1 MTRPDFYL
9 LRLVLVMM
17 VGRRFWLLPLLPLAW
32 LVFLQ
37 LDLFNFGEFI
47 FAVTQETT
55 QGVVLG
61 VPMAL
66 LGIFLGI
73 RVIAGEIDDRSLE
86 LAYTVP
92 GGSERLWRIKLI
104 AAVTMLLVMEAT
116 LALVTVTLITAFPLG
131 ALYGAFQAGCFYLV
145 LSLSLAT
152 LFRSQIGGGVFT
164 VILLGING
172 VLTGF
177 GNAQLRGSPF
187 FNPYVIVGADSTD
200 LLAWTVQNRIGML
213 LLMAGILSL
222 AFMRANRRERML
234 SS

>member
-9 LRLVLVMM
+9 LRLILVMM

-37 LDLFNFGEFI
+37 LDLFSFFNMSPE
-47 FAVTQETT
+47 AV
-55 QGVVLG
+55 QGLVLG

-116 LALVTVTLITAFPLG
+116 LALVTVTWITGFPLG

-187 FNPYVIVGADSTD
+187 FNPYVIVGADSAD

>member
-1 MTRPDFYL
+1 MIRPDFRL

-17 VGRRFWLLPLLPLAW
+17 AGRRYWLLPLLPLAW

-37 LDLFNFGEFI
+37 LELFSFFNVSPE
-47 FAVTQETT
+47 AV
-55 QGVVLG
+55 QGLVLG
-61 VPMAL
+61 VPMSL

-116 LALVTVTLITAFPLG
+116 LALVTVTLITGFPLG
-131 ALYGAFQAGCFYLV
+131 ALYGAFQAACFYLV

-172 VLTGF
+172 ALTGF
-177 GNAQLRGSPF
+177 GNVQLRGSPF
-187 FNPYVIVGADSTD
+187 FNPYVIVGADSAD
-200 LLAWTVQNRIGML
+200 VLAWTVQNRVGML

>member
-1 MTRPDFYL
+1 
-9 LRLVLVMM
+9 
-17 VGRRFWLLPLLPLAW
+17 
-32 LVFLQ
+32 
-37 LDLFNFGEFI
+37 
-47 FAVTQETT
+47 
-55 QGVVLG
+55 
-61 VPMAL
+61 
-66 LGIFLGI
+66 
-73 RVIAGEIDDRSLE
+73 
-86 LAYTVP
+86 
-92 GGSERLWRIKLI
+92 
-104 AAVTMLLVMEAT
+104 MEAT
-116 LALVTVTLITAFPLG
+116 LALVTVTLITGFPLG
-131 ALYGAFQAGCFYLV
+131 ALYGAFQAACFYLV

-172 VLTGF
+172 ALTGF
-177 GNAQLRGSPF
+177 GNVQLRGSPF

>member
-17 VGRRFWLLPLLPLAW
+17 VGRRFWLLPLLPLGW

-37 LDLFNFGEFI
+37 LELFSFFNMSPE
-47 FAVTQETT
+47 AV
-55 QGVVLG
+55 QGLVLG

-116 LALVTVTLITAFPLG
+116 LALVTVTWITGFPLG

-200 LLAWTVQNRIGML
+200 VLAWTVQNRIGML

>member
-1 MTRPDFYL
+1 MIRPDFYL

-17 VGRRFWLLPLLPLAW
+17 VGRRYWLLPLLPLAW

-37 LDLFNFGEFI
+37 LELFSFFNVSPE
-47 FAVTQETT
+47 AV
-55 QGVVLG
+55 QGLVLG
-61 VPMAL
+61 VPMSL

-131 ALYGAFQAGCFYLV
+131 ALYGAFQAACFYLV

-172 VLTGF
+172 FLTGF
-177 GNAQLRGSPF
+177 GNVQLRGSPF
-187 FNPYVIVGADSTD
+187 FNPYVIVGADSAD
-200 LLAWTVQNRIGML
+200 VLAWTVQNRVGML

>member
-1 MTRPDFYL
+1 MIRPDFYL

-17 VGRRFWLLPLLPLAW
+17 AGRRYWLLPLLPLAW

-37 LDLFNFGEFI
+37 LELFSFFNVSPE
-47 FAVTQETT
+47 AV
-55 QGVVLG
+55 QGLVLG
-61 VPMAL
+61 VPMSL

-116 LALVTVTLITAFPLG
+116 LALVTVTLITGFPLG
-131 ALYGAFQAGCFYLV
+131 ALYGAFQAACFYLV

-172 VLTGF
+172 ALTGF
-177 GNAQLRGSPF
+177 GNVQLRGSPF

>member
-17 VGRRFWLLPLLPLAW
+17 VGRRFWLLPLLPLGW

-37 LDLFNFGEFI
+37 LDVFSFFNMSPE
-47 FAVTQETT
+47 AV
-55 QGVVLG
+55 QGLVLG

-116 LALVTVTLITAFPLG
+116 LALVTVTWITGFPLG

>member
-1 MTRPDFYL
+1 MIRPDFYL

-17 VGRRFWLLPLLPLAW
+17 AGRRYWLLPLLPLAW

-37 LDLFNFGEFI
+37 LELFSFFNVSPE
-47 FAVTQETT
+47 AV
-55 QGVVLG
+55 QGLVLG
-61 VPMAL
+61 VPMSL

-73 RVIAGEIDDRSLE
+73 RVIAGEIEDRSLE

-116 LALVTVTLITAFPLG
+116 LALVTVTLITGFPLG
-131 ALYGAFQAGCFYLV
+131 ALYGAFQAACFYLV

-172 VLTGF
+172 ALTGF
-177 GNAQLRGSPF
+177 GNVQLRGSPF

>member
-1 MTRPDFYL
+1 MIRPDFYL

-17 VGRRFWLLPLLPLAW
+17 AGRRYWLLPLLPLAW

-37 LDLFNFGEFI
+37 LELFSFFNVSPE
-47 FAVTQETT
+47 AV
-55 QGVVLG
+55 QGLVLG
-61 VPMAL
+61 VPMSL

-116 LALVTVTLITAFPLG
+116 LALVTVTLITGFPLG
-131 ALYGAFQAGCFYLV
+131 ALYGAFQAACFYLV

-172 VLTGF
+172 ALTGF
-177 GNAQLRGSPF
+177 GNVQLRGSPF
-187 FNPYVIVGADSTD
+187 FNPYVIVGADSAD
-200 LLAWTVQNRIGML
+200 VLAWTVQNRVGML

>member
-1 MTRPDFYL
+1 MIRPDFYL

-17 VGRRFWLLPLLPLAW
+17 AGRRYWLLPLLPLAW

-37 LDLFNFGEFI
+37 LELFSFFNVSPE
-47 FAVTQETT
+47 AV
-55 QGVVLG
+55 QGLVLG
-61 VPMAL
+61 VPMSL

-116 LALVTVTLITAFPLG
+116 LALVTVTLITGFPLG
-131 ALYGAFQAGCFYLV
+131 ALYGAFQAACFYLV

-200 LLAWTVQNRIGML
+200 VLAWTVQNRIGML

>member
-1 MTRPDFYL
+1 
-9 LRLVLVMM
+9 MM
-17 VGRRFWLLPLLPLAW
+17 AGRRYWLLPLLPLAW

-37 LDLFNFGEFI
+37 LELFSFFNVSPE
-47 FAVTQETT
+47 AV
-55 QGVVLG
+55 QGLVLG
-61 VPMAL
+61 VPMSL

-116 LALVTVTLITAFPLG
+116 LALVTVTLITGFPLG
-131 ALYGAFQAGCFYLV
+131 ALYGAFQAACFYLV

-172 VLTGF
+172 ALTGF
-177 GNAQLRGSPF
+177 GNVQLRGSPF

>member
-1 MTRPDFYL
+1 MIRPDFYL

-17 VGRRFWLLPLLPLAW
+17 AGRRYWLLPLLPLAW

-37 LDLFNFGEFI
+37 LELFSFFNVSPE
-47 FAVTQETT
+47 AV
-55 QGVVLG
+55 QGLVLG
-61 VPMAL
+61 VPMSL

-116 LALVTVTLITAFPLG
+116 LALVTVTLITEFPLG
-131 ALYGAFQAGCFYLV
+131 ALYGAFQAACFYLV

-172 VLTGF
+172 ALTGF
-177 GNAQLRGSPF
+177 GNVQLRGSPF
-187 FNPYVIVGADSTD
+187 FNPYVIVGADSAD
-200 LLAWTVQNRIGML
+200 VLAWTVQNRVGML

>member
-1 MTRPDFYL
+1 MIRPDFYL

-17 VGRRFWLLPLLPLAW
+17 AGRRYWLLPLLPLAW

-37 LDLFNFGEFI
+37 LELFSFFNVSPE
-47 FAVTQETT
+47 AV
-55 QGVVLG
+55 QGLVLG
-61 VPMAL
+61 VPMSL

-73 RVIAGEIDDRSLE
+73 RVIAGEIEDRSLE

-131 ALYGAFQAGCFYLV
+131 ALYGAFQAACFYLV

-172 VLTGF
+172 GLTGF
-177 GNAQLRGSPF
+177 GNVQLRGSPF
-187 FNPYVIVGADSTD
+187 FNPYVIVGADSAD
-200 LLAWTVQNRIGML
+200 VLAWTVQNRVGML

>member
-32 LVFLQ
+32 MVFLE
-37 LDLFNFGEFI
+37 LELFDFGEFI
-47 FAVTQETT
+47 FAVTPETI
-55 QGVVLG
+55 QNVVLG

-104 AAVTMLLVMEAT
+104 AAVTMLLVVEAM
-116 LALVTVTLITAFPLG
+116 LALATITLITSFPWG
-131 ALYGAFQAGCFYLV
+131 ALYGAFQAACFYLV

-177 GNAQLRGSPF
+177 GNVQLRGSPF
-187 FNPYVIVGADSTD
+187 FNPYVIVGADSAD

>member
-17 VGRRFWLLPLLPLAW
+17 VGRRFWLLPLLPLGW

-37 LDLFNFGEFI
+37 LDLFSFFNMSPE
-47 FAVTQETT
+47 AV
-55 QGVVLG
+55 QGLVLG

-116 LALVTVTLITAFPLG
+116 LALVTVTWITGFPLG

>member
-17 VGRRFWLLPLLPLAW
+17 VGRRFWLLPLLPLGW

-37 LDLFNFGEFI
+37 LDLFSFFNMSPE
-47 FAVTQETT
+47 AV
-55 QGVVLG
+55 QGLVLG

-116 LALVTVTLITAFPLG
+116 LALVTVTLITGFPLG
-131 ALYGAFQAGCFYLV
+131 ALYGAFQAACFYLV

-172 VLTGF
+172 ALTGF
-177 GNAQLRGSPF
+177 GNVQLRGSPF
-187 FNPYVIVGADSTD
+187 FNPYVIVGADSAD
-200 LLAWTVQNRIGML
+200 VLAWTVQNRVGML

>member
-1 MTRPDFYL
+1 MIRPDFYL

-17 VGRRFWLLPLLPLAW
+17 AGRRYWLLPLLPLAW
-32 LVFLQ
+32 LVFLR
-37 LDLFNFGEFI
+37 LELFSFFNVSPE
-47 FAVTQETT
+47 AV
-55 QGVVLG
+55 QGLVLG
-61 VPMAL
+61 VPMSL

-116 LALVTVTLITAFPLG
+116 LALVTVTLITGFPLG
-131 ALYGAFQAGCFYLV
+131 ALYGAFQAACFYLV

-172 VLTGF
+172 ALTGF
-177 GNAQLRGSPF
+177 GNVQLRGSPF

>member
-1 MTRPDFYL
+1 MIRPDFYL

-17 VGRRFWLLPLLPLAW
+17 AGRRYWLLPLLPLAW

-37 LDLFNFGEFI
+37 LELFSFFNVSPE
-47 FAVTQETT
+47 AV
-55 QGVVLG
+55 QGLVLG
-61 VPMAL
+61 VPMSL

-116 LALVTVTLITAFPLG
+116 LALVTVTLITGFPLG
-131 ALYGAFQAGCFYLV
+131 ALYGAFQAACFYLV

-172 VLTGF
+172 ALTGF
-177 GNAQLRGSPF
+177 GNVQLRGSPF
-187 FNPYVIVGADSTD
+187 FNPHVIVGADSTD
-200 LLAWTVQNRIGML
+200 LLAWTVQNRVGML

>member
-1 MTRPDFYL
+1 MIRPDFYL

-17 VGRRFWLLPLLPLAW
+17 AGRRYWLLPLLPLAW
-32 LVFLQ
+32 LVFLR
-37 LDLFNFGEFI
+37 LELFSFFNVSPE
-47 FAVTQETT
+47 AV
-55 QGVVLG
+55 QGLVLG
-61 VPMAL
+61 VPMSL

-116 LALVTVTLITAFPLG
+116 LALVTVTLITGFPLG
-131 ALYGAFQAGCFYLV
+131 ALYGAFQAACFYLV

-172 VLTGF
+172 ALTGF
-177 GNAQLRGSPF
+177 GNVQLRGSPF
-187 FNPYVIVGADSTD
+187 FNPYVIVGADSAD
-200 LLAWTVQNRIGML
+200 VLAWTVQNRVGML

>member
-32 LVFLQ
+32 MVFLK
-37 LDLFNFGEFI
+37 LDLFNFGEFL
-47 FAVTQETT
+47 FAVTPETI
-55 QGVVLG
+55 QGLVLG

-104 AAVTMLLVMEAT
+104 AAVTMLLVVEAT
-116 LALVTVTLITAFPLG
+116 LALATITLITSFPLG
-131 ALYGAFQAGCFYLV
+131 ALYGALQAGCFYLV

-187 FNPYVIVGADSTD
+187 FNPYVIVEADNAD

>member
-1 MTRPDFYL
+1 MMIRPDFYL

-17 VGRRFWLLPLLPLAW
+17 AGRRYWLLPLLPLAW

-37 LDLFNFGEFI
+37 LELFSFFNVSPE
-47 FAVTQETT
+47 AV
-55 QGVVLG
+55 QGLVLG
-61 VPMAL
+61 VPMSL

-116 LALVTVTLITAFPLG
+116 LALVTVTFITGFPLG
-131 ALYGAFQAGCFYLV
+131 ALYGAFQAACFYLV

-172 VLTGF
+172 ALTGF
-177 GNAQLRGSPF
+177 GNVQLRGSPF

>member
-1 MTRPDFYL
+1 MIRPDFYL

-17 VGRRFWLLPLLPLAW
+17 AGRRYWLLPLLPLAW

-37 LDLFNFGEFI
+37 LELFSFFNVSPE
-47 FAVTQETT
+47 AV
-55 QGVVLG
+55 QGLVLG
-61 VPMAL
+61 VPMSL

-116 LALVTVTLITAFPLG
+116 LALVTVTLITGFPLG
-131 ALYGAFQAGCFYLV
+131 ALYGAFQAACFYLV

-172 VLTGF
+172 ALTGF
-177 GNAQLRGSPF
+177 GNVQLRGSPF

-200 LLAWTVQNRIGML
+200 LLAWTVQNRVGML

>member
-1 MTRPDFYL
+1 MSPEG
-9 LRLVLVMM
+9 V
-17 VGRRFWLLPLLPLAW
+17 
-32 LVFLQ
+32 
-37 LDLFNFGEFI
+37 
-47 FAVTQETT
+47 
-55 QGVVLG
+55 QGLVLG
-61 VPMAL
+61 VPMSL

-116 LALVTVTLITAFPLG
+116 LALVTVTLITGFPLG
-131 ALYGAFQAGCFYLV
+131 ALYGAFQAACFYLV

>member
-1 MTRPDFYL
+1 MIRPDFHL

-17 VGRRFWLLPLLPLAW
+17 AGRRYWLLPLLPLAW

-37 LDLFNFGEFI
+37 LELFSFFNVSPE
-47 FAVTQETT
+47 AV
-55 QGVVLG
+55 QGLVLG
-61 VPMAL
+61 VPMSL

-73 RVIAGEIDDRSLE
+73 RVIAGEIEDRSLE

-116 LALVTVTLITAFPLG
+116 LALVTVTLVTAFPLG
-131 ALYGAFQAGCFYLV
+131 ALYGAFQAACFYLV

-172 VLTGF
+172 ALTGF
-177 GNAQLRGSPF
+177 GNVQLRGSPF
-187 FNPYVIVGADSTD
+187 FNPYVIVGADSAD
-200 LLAWTVQNRIGML
+200 VLAWTVQNRVGML

>member
-1 MTRPDFYL
+1 MIRPDFYL

-17 VGRRFWLLPLLPLAW
+17 AGRRYWLLPLLPLAW

-37 LDLFNFGEFI
+37 LELFSFFNVSPE
-47 FAVTQETT
+47 AV
-55 QGVVLG
+55 QGLVLG
-61 VPMAL
+61 VPMSL

-116 LALVTVTLITAFPLG
+116 LALVTVTLITGFPLG
-131 ALYGAFQAGCFYLV
+131 ALYGAFQGACFYLV

-172 VLTGF
+172 ALTGF
-177 GNAQLRGSPF
+177 GNVQLRGSPF

>member
-17 VGRRFWLLPLLPLAW
+17 VGRRFWLLPLLPLGW

-37 LDLFNFGEFI
+37 LDLFSFFNMSPE
-47 FAVTQETT
+47 AV
-55 QGVVLG
+55 QGLVLG

-116 LALVTVTLITAFPLG
+116 LALVTVTWITGFPLG

-200 LLAWTVQNRIGML
+200 VLAWTVQNRIGML

>member
-1 MTRPDFYL
+1 MIRPDFYL

-17 VGRRFWLLPLLPLAW
+17 AGRRYWLLPLLPLAW

-37 LDLFNFGEFI
+37 LELFSFFNVSPE
-47 FAVTQETT
+47 AV
-55 QGVVLG
+55 QGLVLG
-61 VPMAL
+61 VPMSL

-131 ALYGAFQAGCFYLV
+131 ALYGAFQAACFYLV

-172 VLTGF
+172 ALTGF
-177 GNAQLRGSPF
+177 GNVQLRGSPF

-200 LLAWTVQNRIGML
+200 LLAWTVQNRVGML

>member
-17 VGRRFWLLPLLPLAW
+17 VGRRFWLLPLLPLGW

-37 LDLFNFGEFI
+37 LDLFSFFNMSPE
-47 FAVTQETT
+47 AV
-55 QGVVLG
+55 QGLVLG

-116 LALVTVTLITAFPLG
+116 LALVTVTWFTGFPLG

-200 LLAWTVQNRIGML
+200 VLAWTVQNRIGML

>member
-1 MTRPDFYL
+1 MIRPDFYL

-17 VGRRFWLLPLLPLAW
+17 AGRRYWLLPLLPLAW
-32 LVFLQ
+32 LVFLR
-37 LDLFNFGEFI
+37 LELFSFFNVSPE
-47 FAVTQETT
+47 AV
-55 QGVVLG
+55 QGLVLG
-61 VPMAL
+61 VPMSL

-116 LALVTVTLITAFPLG
+116 LALVTVTLITGFPLG
-131 ALYGAFQAGCFYLV
+131 ALYGAFQAACFYLV

-172 VLTGF
+172 ALTGF
-177 GNAQLRGSPF
+177 GNVQLRGSPF

-200 LLAWTVQNRIGML
+200 LLAWTVQNRVGML

>member
-17 VGRRFWLLPLLPLAW
+17 AGRRYWLLPLLPLAW

-37 LDLFNFGEFI
+37 LELFSFFNVSPE
-47 FAVTQETT
+47 AV
-55 QGVVLG
+55 QGLVLG
-61 VPMAL
+61 VPMSL

-116 LALVTVTLITAFPLG
+116 LALVTVTLITGFPLG
-131 ALYGAFQAGCFYLV
+131 ALYGAFQAACFYLV

-172 VLTGF
+172 ALTGF
-177 GNAQLRGSPF
+177 GNVQLRGSPF

>member
-1 MTRPDFYL
+1 MIRPDFYL

-17 VGRRFWLLPLLPLAW
+17 AGRRYWLLPLLPLAW

-37 LDLFNFGEFI
+37 LELFSFFNVSPE
-47 FAVTQETT
+47 AV
-55 QGVVLG
+55 QGLVLG
-61 VPMAL
+61 VPMSL

-116 LALVTVTLITAFPLG
+116 LALVTVTLITGFPLG
-131 ALYGAFQAGCFYLV
+131 ALYGAFQAACFYLV

-172 VLTGF
+172 ALTGF
-177 GNAQLRGSPF
+177 GNVQLRGSPF

-200 LLAWTVQNRIGML
+200 VLAWTVQNRVGML

>member
-1 MTRPDFYL
+1 MIRPDFYL

-17 VGRRFWLLPLLPLAW
+17 AGRRYWLLPLLPLAW

-37 LDLFNFGEFI
+37 LELFSFFNVSPE
-47 FAVTQETT
+47 AV
-55 QGVVLG
+55 QGLVLG
-61 VPMAL
+61 VPMSL

-131 ALYGAFQAGCFYLV
+131 ALYGAFQAACFYLV

-200 LLAWTVQNRIGML
+200 LLAWTVQNRVGML

>member
-1 MTRPDFYL
+1 MIRPDFYL

-17 VGRRFWLLPLLPLAW
+17 AGRRYWLLPLLPLAW
-32 LVFLQ
+32 LVYLQ
-37 LDLFNFGEFI
+37 LELFSFFNVSPE
-47 FAVTQETT
+47 AV
-55 QGVVLG
+55 QGLVLG
-61 VPMAL
+61 VPMSL

-116 LALVTVTLITAFPLG
+116 LALVTVTLITGFPLG
-131 ALYGAFQAGCFYLV
+131 ALYGAFQAACFYLV

-172 VLTGF
+172 ALTGF
-177 GNAQLRGSPF
+177 GNVQLRGSPF

>member
-1 MTRPDFYL
+1 MIRPDFHL

-17 VGRRFWLLPLLPLAW
+17 VGRRYWLLPLLPLAW

-37 LDLFNFGEFI
+37 LELFSFFNVSPE
-47 FAVTQETT
+47 AV
-55 QGVVLG
+55 QGLVLG
-61 VPMAL
+61 VPMSL

-73 RVIAGEIDDRSLE
+73 RVIAGEIEDRSLE

-116 LALVTVTLITAFPLG
+116 LALVTVTWITGFPLG

>member
-1 MTRPDFYL
+1 MIRPDFYL

-17 VGRRFWLLPLLPLAW
+17 AGRRYWLLPLLPLAW

-37 LDLFNFGEFI
+37 LEFFSFFNVSPE
-47 FAVTQETT
+47 AV
-55 QGVVLG
+55 QGLVLG
-61 VPMAL
+61 VPMSL

-116 LALVTVTLITAFPLG
+116 LALVTVTLITGFPLG
-131 ALYGAFQAGCFYLV
+131 ALYGAFQAACFYLV

-172 VLTGF
+172 ALTGF
-177 GNAQLRGSPF
+177 GNVQLRGSPF

>member
-1 MTRPDFYL
+1 M
-9 LRLVLVMM
+9 
-17 VGRRFWLLPLLPLAW
+17 
-32 LVFLQ
+32 FLQ
-37 LDLFNFGEFI
+37 LELFSFFNVSPE
-47 FAVTQETT
+47 AV
-55 QGVVLG
+55 QGLVLG
-61 VPMAL
+61 VPMSL

-116 LALVTVTLITAFPLG
+116 LALVTVTLITGFPLG
-131 ALYGAFQAGCFYLV
+131 ALYGAFQAACFYLV

-172 VLTGF
+172 ALTGF
-177 GNAQLRGSPF
+177 GNVQLRGSPF

-200 LLAWTVQNRIGML
+200 FLAWTVQNRIGML

>member
-1 MTRPDFYL
+1 MIRPDFYL

-17 VGRRFWLLPLLPLAW
+17 AGRRYWLLPLLPLAW

-37 LDLFNFGEFI
+37 LELFSFFNVSPE
-47 FAVTQETT
+47 AV
-55 QGVVLG
+55 QGLVLG
-61 VPMAL
+61 VPMSL

-131 ALYGAFQAGCFYLV
+131 ALYGAFQAACFYLV

-172 VLTGF
+172 ALTGF
-177 GNAQLRGSPF
+177 GNVQLRGSPF
-187 FNPYVIVGADSTD
+187 FNPYVIVGADSAD
-200 LLAWTVQNRIGML
+200 VLAWTVQNRVGML

>member
-1 MTRPDFYL
+1 
-9 LRLVLVMM
+9 MM
-17 VGRRFWLLPLLPLAW
+17 VGRRFWLLPLLPLGW

-37 LDLFNFGEFI
+37 LDLFSFFNMSPE
-47 FAVTQETT
+47 AV
-55 QGVVLG
+55 QGLVLG

-116 LALVTVTLITAFPLG
+116 LALVTVTWITGFPLG

-164 VILLGING
+164 GILLGING

>member
-9 LRLVLVMM
+9 LRLVLLMM
-17 VGRRFWLLPLLPLAW
+17 AGRRYWLLPLLPLAW
-32 LVFLQ
+32 LVFLK
-37 LDLFNFGEFI
+37 LELFSFFVVSPE
-47 FAVTQETT
+47 AV
-55 QGVVLG
+55 QGLILG
-61 VPMAL
+61 VPMSL

-73 RVIAGEIDDRSLE
+73 RIIAGEIDDRSLE

-92 GGSERLWRIKLI
+92 GGSERLWRIKLT
-104 AAVTMLLVMEAT
+104 AAVTMLLVMEAM
-116 LALVTVTLITAFPLG
+116 LALGTVTLITGFPWG
-131 ALYGAFQAGCFYLV
+131 ALYGAFQAACFYLV

-172 VLTGF
+172 VVTGF
-177 GNAQLRGSPF
+177 GNVQLRGSPF
-187 FNPYVIVGADSTD
+187 FNPYVIIGADSTD
-200 LLAWTVQNRIGML
+200 LLAWTVQNRVGML
-213 LLMAGILSL
+213 LLMMGILSL

>member
-32 LVFLQ
+32 MAFLE
-37 LDLFNFGEFI
+37 LELFDFGEFI
-47 FAVTQETT
+47 FAVTPETT
-55 QGVVLG
+55 QDVVLG

-104 AAVTMLLVMEAT
+104 AAVTMLLVVEAM
-116 LALVTVTLITAFPLG
+116 LALATITLITSFPWG
-131 ALYGAFQAGCFYLV
+131 ALYGAFQAACFYLV

-177 GNAQLRGSPF
+177 GNVQLRGSPF
-187 FNPYVIVGADSTD
+187 FNPYVIVGADSAD